1 MIKNLFIS
9 SCGEEIFKR
18 DFSEIYNDALTEYD
32 NDGVFF
38 LSEDYIRTVNEE
50 TDSYPRILELLIEE
64 ADRIKGKPELA
75 TYALFVCKA
84 MKERELYKKN
94 IKHFGLPVEEYPL
107 FAFLCLIPAIRK
119 TYSVLK
125 EKGIDEDIIK
135 ATVRQYEECVFIY
148 AKRFDRLGMN
158 KRYFDWLQHY
168 VDCEIL
174 NINRLRF
181 EILPLTEPIRVIR
194 SKDSGEDI
202 ILMEEGEFNSLGLYL
217 SNPPKGVFAFACS
230 FKENEDAY
238 EGHPVNAD
246 GKATPDI
253 KNYPKGRYETVIK
266 RGDILLSVHIPVD
279 GDFSREACRLSY
291 ERAKSV
297 FERFFPEITVKG
309 FVCYSW
315 MMSPELKNH
324 LKPTSRV
331 LGFAAPYAKFPIF
344 SEGEDVLNFVFY
356 LKFKTYED
364 LAEDTSLQ
372 RSLKK
377 LYLGGERLYEYGGI
391 FAADRIN

>member
-1 MIKNLFIS
+1 LIKDLFIN

-18 DFSEIYNDALTEYD
+18 DFSKVYNDSLAEYEK
-32 NDGVFF
+32 DGVFF
-38 LSEDYIRTVNEE
+38 LSEDYIRAVNEE
-50 TDSYPRILELLIEE
+50 ADAYPRILDLLIEE
-64 ADRIKGKPELA
+64 ADRIKKSYDLSV
-75 TYALFVCKA
+75 YALFVCKA

-107 FAFLCLIPAIRK
+107 FAFLCLIPAIK
-119 TYSVLK
+119 NTYSVLK
-125 EKGIDEDIIK
+125 EKGIDDDIIK

-194 SKDSGEDI
+194 NKESFEDI
-202 ILMEEGEFNSLGLYL
+202 ILMEEGEFNSLGLCL
-217 SNPPKGVFAFACS
+217 ANPPKKEFAFKCS
-230 FKENEDAY
+230 FKESDNAY

-246 GKATPDI
+246 GKATPEI
-253 KNYPKGRYETVIK
+253 KSFPKDSYETVLK

-279 GDFSREACRLSY
+279 GDFSREACKQSY
-291 ERAKSV
+291 ERAKNV
-297 FERFFPEITVKG
+297 FKKFFPEITVTG

-377 LYLGGERLYEYGGI
+377 LYLDGERLYEYGGI
-391 FAADRIN
+391 FAVDKIN